1 MYSNSHKVRCL
12 KVMILFLS
20 SLGQAAPD
28 ITAFIRAKAAAY
40 PIFEMIE
47 RETVS
52 RISSKT
58 GHKLSKLDGHI
69 QFKDVCFSYPSRPD
83 IIIFDKL
90 CLDIPPGK
98 IIALV
103 GGSGSGK
110 STVISLI
117 ERFYEPLSGQIL
129 LDQNDIRELD
139 LKWLRGQI
147 GLVNQE
153 PALFTTT
160 IRENILYGKDDATLE
175 ELKCAVKLSDAQ
187 SFINNLPDKLE
198 TQVRSTMYLYIFD
211 MLIQNNIQKLFPPCN
226 GMLLA

>member
-1 MYSNSHKVRCL
+1 MLLR
-12 KVMILFLS
+12 

-28 ITAFIRAKAAAY
+28 ISAFVRAKAAAY

-47 RETVS
+47 RNAVS
-52 RISSKT
+52 KTSSKNDR
-58 GHKLSKLDGHI
+58 KLGKLEGHI

-83 IIIFDKL
+83 VMIFDKL

-98 IIALV
+98 IVALV

-110 STVISLI
+110 STIVSLL

-129 LDQNDIRELD
+129 LDGVDIREFD
-139 LKWLRGQI
+139 IKWLRQQI

-153 PALFTTT
+153 PALFATT

-175 ELKCAVKLSDAQ
+175 EISRAAKLSEAM
-187 SFINNLPDKLE
+187 SFINNLPDRFE
-198 TQVRSTMYLYIFD
+198 TQVQKELKNIIFAC
-211 MLIQNNIQKLFPPCN
+211 KYWHV
-226 GMLLA
+226 